1 MSPFSPGYVTG
12 MTPAQLRSLKTSNKR
27 PVIVP
32 IERDIHARIGDKQPS
47 RTQHITRGCSQ
58 ANGAKV

>member
-1 MSPFSPGYVTG
+1 MSPFSPGYVS
-12 MTPAQLRSLKTSNKR
+12 QLPKARKPQERR